1 MDRTSNRLQR
11 IAIPVQNIFA
21 RESSHQLQSLVE
33 MTEFDRNHLETKHL
47 VCIFFKSKPH
57 IIQVGERLAQRD
69 TQGLGR
75 YKIGLPGGLP
85 FIADQFVSLT
95 F

>member
-33 MTEFDRNHLETKHL
+33 MTEHL
-47 VCIFFKSKPH
+47 VCICLKKSKHSLLKFLFNP
-57 IIQVGERLAQRD
+57 V
-69 TQGLGR
+69 
-75 YKIGLPGGLP
+75 GLPNLS
-85 FIADQFVSLT
+85 INQV
-95 F
+95 

>member
-21 RESSHQLQSLVE
+21 RESSHQLQSLAE

-47 VCIFFKSKPH
+47 VCIFFKSKHSLLKLLFNPVGLNPNLS
-57 IIQVGERLAQRD
+57 INQV
-69 TQGLGR
+69 
-75 YKIGLPGGLP
+75 
-85 FIADQFVSLT
+85 
-95 F
+95 